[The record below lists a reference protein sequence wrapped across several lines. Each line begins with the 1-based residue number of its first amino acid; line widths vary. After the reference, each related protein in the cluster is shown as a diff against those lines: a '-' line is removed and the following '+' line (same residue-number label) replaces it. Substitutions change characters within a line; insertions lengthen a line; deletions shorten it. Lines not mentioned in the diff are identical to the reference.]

1 MQQITV
7 SALFMGFL
15 GLTEEQVDLYQPFGV
30 ALKKVTRQKLEANME
45 AIVYI
50 LSSCQSFMLIIDHS
64 FDHKVV
70 TQKTYWPDL
79 DQYYEMLKIKEIP
92 NKKRWDSTG
101 FYIKSVQL
109 GDILIE
115 KYKLPNDEECI
126 AASINI

>member
-1 MQQITV
+1 MSNFYRDIYNPDVLTCLANLSNDEVFTSPKIINQMLDMLPKEIWHDSTV
-7 SALFMGFL
+7 TFL
-15 GLTEEQVDLYQPFGV
+15 DPVCKSGVFLREIAKRLIEGL
-30 ALKKVTRQKLEANME
+30 K
-45 AIVYI
+45 
-50 LSSCQSFMLIIDHS
+50 
-64 FDHKVV
+64 
-70 TQKTYWPDL
+70 
-79 DQYYEMLKIKEIP
+79 KEIP